1 MSNAGRAAG
10 ARLRCVTRATLI
22 AVTVAGVSG
31 CAALPQLPNS
41 RDDPNM
47 GRAAVA
53 GMASS
58 VCAVALDQLSTE
70 PTREVRLRW
79 PASSGSPGDAAN
91 DADLL
96 IRHSTALPGTSDQS
110 LGAELV
116 LRNVRDLAIP
126 RAPAN
131 VVRYSDEDGA
141 GFARDRRSTLADPTG
156 ISRQRFMPPIWRMT
170 SRSRRKGIVTPPVV
184 SIPTAVARQLPG
196 YRVQRI
202 YVDRFSGLKA
212 VAFESRGSRHRI
224 YAIAGTQVFISR
236 DYRDWASGLMMA
248 RSQFVSDASLRLV
261 ADAGEY
267 ARDPEHGG
275 EVFFTGQSQGAVISQ
290 ALGFLTQEHL
300 NIVPDRQHLVHVV
313 AWGVTGATE
322 PIVEMIRRSRNGYG
336 RDVWPAL
343 ERHWR
348 LTDPEFA
355 TTMRLWNDLATRWS
369 ELNDEAV
376 PEHVRAVAGQMD
388 VIGYFFDI
396 DPFARIGTFLGER
409 YVFPPELVL
418 PQHCEELV
426 AELVL
431 DTRIGDY
438 GLRLE
443 SHFLK
448 GYRRAVERG
457 AVGVARPAQVAP
469 REWVLDLVP
478 LASVV
483 GRFWLSSI
491 YLTSLGEDADNW
503 QRCFAAGRWITDRN
517 RNCRHPYWPGCG
529 PEHAAVGIQDRTAGD
544 AGWCLVADLAPGQ
557 VGERSRR

>member
-47 GRAAVA
+47 GRAALA

-58 VCAVALDQLSTE
+58 VCTVALDQLSTE

-79 PASSGSPGDAAN
+79 PASSGSPGDAAK

-116 LRNVRDLAIP
+116 LRDVRDLAIP

-141 GFARDRRSTLADPTG
+141 GFARDRRSTLADPTKATVYAADLAYDIEEQEEG
-156 ISRQRFMPPIWRMT
+156 DRYATGRLDPA
-170 SRSRRKGIVTPPVV
+170 
-184 SIPTAVARQLPG
+184 AVARQLPG

-212 VAFESRGSRHRI
+212 VALESRGSRHRI
-224 YAIAGTQVFISR
+224 YAIAGTQVFTSR

-290 ALGFLTQEHL
+290 ALGFLTQERL
-300 NIVPDRQHLVHVV
+300 NIVPVRQHLIHVV

-355 TTMRLWNDLATRWS
+355 AMRLWNDLATRWS

-376 PEHVRAVAGQMD
+376 PEHVHAVAGQMD